1 MKQTTYPGIKK
12 QYYIATMG
20 CQMNEYDSDHL
31 SRQFISNG
39 YSCTG
44 SPDEADIIIINTC
57 SVREKAEQK
66 AFSMLGRMKKLKK
79 KNPDILLGFMG
90 CIAQQEGKSLLKKY
104 PELDIVIG
112 TRGVSELSKIL
123 DRVINY
129 NERVCVADLLATP
142 GYLANITDN
151 SGDFFKGRIKSYL
164 SIMEGC
170 NNFCSYCIVPY
181 VRGREIS
188 RPPED
193 IMNEARDLVKQ
204 GVKEITLLGQNV
216 NSYSSG
222 KVGKV
227 KFPELL
233 KMLGDLRGLKRLRF
247 TTSHPK
253 DLSSEL
259 IDSFKKIDILCP
271 HIHLP
276 FQSGSNK
283 ILKLMN
289 RKYTIEDY
297 IDLVMRL
304 RGRDPYFAV
313 TSDVIVGFPGETSAD
328 FKNTLDLIK
337 KIEFDN
343 LFSFKYS
350 DRKGTKASEMP
361 GKVAES
367 EKAARLKELQELQKE
382 KTLLR
387 NRMLEGKIEEI
398 LVDGLSRRGTQYTG
412 RTKTNKIIN
421 FNSDISIIGD
431 LVNVNIKR
439 AFINSLKGDLLHN

>member
-1 MKQTTYPGIKK
+1 MTAGSEIKK

-20 CQMNEYDSDHL
+20 CQMNDYDSDHL

-39 YSCTG
+39 YSVAD
-44 SPDEADIIIINTC
+44 SPDAAGIVFINTC

-66 AFSMLGRMKKLKK
+66 AFSMLGRMIKLKRR
-79 KNPDILLGFMG
+79 NPDILLGFMG

-112 TRGVSELSKIL
+112 TRGISDLDKIL
-123 DRVINY
+123 NRVINY

-142 GYLANITDN
+142 GYLTDINGN
-151 SGDFFKGRIKSYL
+151 SGGFYRGRIKSNL

-181 VRGREIS
+181 VRGREVS

-193 IMNEARDLVKQ
+193 IMNEAGDLVKQ

-222 KVGKV
+222 KGGIV
-227 KFPELL
+227 KFPDLL
-233 KMLGDLRGLKRLRF
+233 KMLGDLKGLKRLRF

-253 DLSSEL
+253 DLSTEL
-259 IDSFKKIDILCP
+259 IESFKEIDILCP

-289 RKYTIEDY
+289 RKYTIEEY
-297 IDLVMRL
+297 VDLVMKL
-304 RGRDPYFAV
+304 RDRDPYFAV
-313 TSDVIVGFPGETSAD
+313 TSDVIVGFPGETGLD
-328 FKNTLDLIK
+328 FKNTLDLIN

-350 DRKGTKASEMP
+350 DRKATRASEMP
-361 GKVAES
+361 DKVGES
-367 EKAARLKELQELQKE
+367 EKAGRLKELQALQRE

-387 NRMLEGKIEEI
+387 NRMLEGKTEEI
-398 LVDGLSRRGTQYTG
+398 LVDGLGKRDSQYSG
-412 RTKTNKIIN
+412 RTKTNKVIN
-421 FNSDISIIGD
+421 FNSNINIIGD
-431 LVNVNIKR
+431 LVNVNIKS
-439 AFINSLKGDLLHN
+439 AFINSLKGELIHH